1 MSHRAVI
8 EAGPTAI
15 RRLCCGAAE
24 PEGSGAALEW
34 IDDPV
39 ALVDGQPSELP
50 ELLRSVMACPESPA
64 SIEII
69 HPSWWPA
76 RRVQLFTTA
85 AEALAEHVTT
95 RPRSAVY
102 DYAVVVEIADELVAV
117 TGVGTVAE
125 PRIGAAEDV
134 AEAVARRIGDQ
145 EAVVIDA
152 PLRVGGAA
160 ALATMI
166 AERLPGECRI
176 VDELPVSAPPAPQ
189 VPEPAGPARSGRR
202 SWMSPAA
209 AAAALGVVALGLR
222 THHDPA
228 PAVALT
234 YLVEG
239 RVAVQVPA
247 AWPVRRVAGG
257 PGSPRTEVTSP
268 IDPELVLHL
277 TQAPAAG
284 ETLAAI
290 AEPLQKALQ
299 LADAETPGVFID
311 FDPAGSRAGRPAV
324 TYREVRSARQIDW
337 TVLVDGPVRIG
348 IGCQSGPDDAL
359 RAVCEQA
366 VRSARAVS

>member
-1 MSHRAVI
+1 MSHRSVI
-8 EAGPTAI
+8 EAGPAAI
-15 RRLCCGAAE
+15 RRLCCGAVESRDAA
-24 PEGSGAALEW
+24 AALAW

-39 ALVDGQPSELP
+39 ALVDGQPTELP
-50 ELLRSVMACPESPA
+50 ELLRSVMACADSAE
-64 SIEII
+64 SIEVI

-76 RRVQLFTTA
+76 RRVQLFATA
-85 AEALAEHVTT
+85 AEGLSEHVTT

-102 DYAVVVEIADELVAV
+102 DQPVVVEIADELVAV
-117 TGVGTVAE
+117 TSAGTVAE

-134 AEAVARRIGDQ
+134 AEAVARQVGDRGS
-145 EAVVIDA
+145 VVIDA
-152 PLRVGGAA
+152 PVRVGGAA

-166 AERLPGECRI
+166 AGRLPGACRI

-189 VPEPAGPARSGRR
+189 VPQPAGPAPTGRR
-202 SWMSPAA
+202 SWLPSAA
-209 AAAALGVVALGLR
+209 AAVALGVVTLGLR
-222 THHDPA
+222 AHHGARSEPA
-228 PAVALT
+228 L

-247 AWPVRRVAGG
+247 AWPVRRVTGG
-257 PGSPRTEVTSP
+257 PGSPRLEINSP
-268 IDPELVLHL
+268 ADPQLVLHL

-284 ETLAAI
+284 DTLAAV
-290 AEPLQKALQ
+290 AEPLKRALQ
-299 LADAETPGVFID
+299 LADAETPGVFVD
-311 FDPAGSRAGRPAV
+311 FDPAGISAGRPAV

-348 IGCQSGPDDAL
+348 IGCQSGPGSAL